1 MNFGYRETMN
11 KQKDLV
17 SVQRK
22 VVSKSLVS
30 ALKLFLYIILL
41 LIITVGFL
49 FLGIIHGI
57 IKSAPSIDDVSIV
70 PSSYST
76 TVYDSKSKEIAKLV
90 TTGSN
95 RIKVSLEQVPEHL
108 RWAFIDTEDARFYE
122 HNGIDIQGIGRAA
135 MIAITTLNASEGAS
149 TLTQQVLKNNV
160 FTDWTTESSFMASMK
175 RKLQEQYL
183 ALQLEKVTS
192 KDTILETY
200 LNTIN
205 LGSNTLG
212 VQAASL
218 RYFNKDVSKL
228 TISESAVIASITQ
241 NPSSLN
247 PITHPK
253 NNAKRRKKVLK
264 NMRDAGHITQEEYK
278 EAINDDVYSRIQ
290 KVNNKL
296 EKNNKNVYSYFVD
309 ELIDQV
315 MEDLQKTKGYTYTQ
329 AYNAVYSGG
338 LKIYSTQDSQI
349 QKICDE
355 ETSDDSNY
363 PYSIY
368 YSINWAWSVQNPD
381 GTIDN
386 YDESDIS
393 AYHKTVLGDSDY
405 QLIFS
410 SKEAAKADVDEY
422 KKHLKEKYY
431 KKGIKK
437 KLGYSQYETLYYN
450 PQPQVSFTVMDQNT
464 GYVKA
469 VVGGRGKKNV
479 SLSLNRATDSTRQ
492 PGSTFKV
499 LAAYAPAIDTMGYTL
514 STTIVDEPYSYSN
527 GRPVQNWYKG
537 YRGTVTVKKAIADS
551 MNICAV
557 KTLTD
562 ITPQLGYDYLCNFG
576 ITTLVDNRVE
586 KDGSVTS
593 DIQQALALGGIT
605 DGVTNLEMTAAYAS
619 IANLGTYTQPAFY
632 SQVIDS
638 NGRVILDR
646 TKPNTRTVLKEST
659 AVLLTE
665 AMESVVTSG
674 TGTACQLTDDM
685 PVAGK
690 TGTTSSEYDLWFCG
704 YTPYLTASVWTGYD
718 ENKSLSGDQV
728 FHEKLWSKIMSRID
742 EVKKYKIKGFK
753 QGKNVKAVE
762 ICDSSGKAAIKGVC
776 PETHIE
782 YYKSG
787 SEPEKC
793 NWHSSDYSNNYSYTQ
808 SYDSDSDD
816 EDDTTKAE
824 SSKEDSKETTE
835 KVSKKS
841 RNTEESSSDE
851 DNDNS
856 SETKA
861 SANSRNKNTSDD
873 DE

>member
-1 MNFGYRETMN
+1 MNFGYKETID

-17 SVQRK
+17 SIQRK
-22 VVSKSLVS
+22 VISKSLVGTF
-30 ALKLFLYIILL
+30 KFFLYILVL
-41 LIITVGFL
+41 FIIIAGFL

-76 TVYDSKSKEIAKLV
+76 TVYDSKNKEIAKLI

-95 RIKVSLEQVPEHL
+95 RIKVSLDQVPEHL

-135 MIAITTLNASEGAS
+135 FIAVTTMHASEGAS

-160 FTDWTTESSFMASMK
+160 FTSWTNETFMASVK
-175 RKLQEQYL
+175 RKIQEQYL
-183 ALQLEKVTS
+183 AVQLEKVTS
-192 KDTILETY
+192 KETILETY

-241 NPSSLN
+241 NPSALN
-247 PITHPK
+247 PITHPNK
-253 NNAKRRKKVLK
+253 NAKRRKKVLK
-264 NMRDAGHITQEEYK
+264 NMRAAGHISKKEYK
-278 EAINDDVYSRIQ
+278 EALKDDVYSRIQ

-296 EKNNKNVYSYFVD
+296 EKNNKNIYSYFVD
-309 ELIDQV
+309 EVINQV

-338 LKIYSTQDSQI
+338 LKIYSTQDSKI
-349 QKICDE
+349 QQICDE

-381 GTIDN
+381 GTVDN

-393 AYHKTVLGDSDY
+393 AYHKTVLGDSSY
-405 QLIFS
+405 QLIYS
-410 SKEAAKADVDEY
+410 SKEAAKATVEEY
-422 KKHLKEKYY
+422 KKHLKKKYY
-431 KKGIKK
+431 KKGLSKK
-437 KLGYSQYETLYYN
+437 KGYTQYETLYYN

-499 LAAYAPAIDTMGYTL
+499 LSAYAPAIDTMGYTL

-527 GRPVQNWYKG
+527 GRPVKNWYKG

-557 KTLTD
+557 KTLTE

-576 ITTLVDNRVE
+576 FTTLVDNRVE

-619 IANLGTYTQPAFY
+619 IANLGTYTKPAFY

-646 TKPNTRTVLKEST
+646 TRPQTRTVLKEST
-659 AVLLTE
+659 AALLTE
-665 AMESVVTSG
+665 ALESVVTSG
-674 TGTACQLTDDM
+674 TGTACKLSDGM
-685 PVAGK
+685 PAAGK
-690 TGTTSSEYDLWFCG
+690 TGTTSSEYDLWFAG
-704 YTPYLTASVWTGYD
+704 YTPYLTASIWTGYD
-718 ENKSLSGDQV
+718 ENKSLSGDQA
-728 FHEKLWSKIMSRID
+728 FHERLWSKIMSRID
-742 EVKKYKIKGFK
+742 EAKNYKKKDFK
-753 QGKNVKAVE
+753 RGKNVHSVE
-762 ICDSSGKAAIKGVC
+762 ICDSSGKVAIKGVC
-776 PETHIE
+776 PKTHIE

-787 SEPEKC
+787 SEPGKC
-793 NWHSSDYSNNYSYTQ
+793 NWHSSNYSNNYDYTKN
-808 SYDSDSDD
+808 SR
-816 EDDTTKAE
+816 ENTTTKAN
-824 SSKEDSKETTE
+824 SNDVTKKSTTE
-835 KVSKKS
+835 STTNKIKSGNDDPTQKPDQTKKIP
-841 RNTEESSSDE
+841 D
-851 DNDNS
+851 
-856 SETKA
+856 
-861 SANSRNKNTSDD
+861 NKNKQSTP
-873 DE
+873 ENQ

>member
-1 MNFGYRETMN
+1 MNFGYKETID

-17 SVQRK
+17 SIQRK
-22 VVSKSLVS
+22 VLSKSLVG
-30 ALKLFLYIILL
+30 AFKFFLYIFILF
-41 LIITVGFL
+41 IIIAGFL
-49 FLGIIHGI
+49 VLGIIHGI

-76 TVYDSKSKEIAKLV
+76 TVYDSKNKEIAKLI

-95 RIKVSLEQVPEHL
+95 RIKVSLDQVPEHL

-135 MIAITTLNASEGAS
+135 FIAVTTMHASEGAS

-160 FTDWTTESSFMASMK
+160 FTSWTNETFMASVK
-175 RKLQEQYL
+175 RKIQEQYL
-183 ALQLEKVTS
+183 AVQLEKVTS
-192 KDTILETY
+192 KETILETY

-241 NPSSLN
+241 NPSALN

-253 NNAKRRKKVLK
+253 KNAKRRKKVLK
-264 NMRDAGHITQEEYK
+264 NMRAAGHISKKEYK
-278 EAINDDVYSRIQ
+278 EALKDDVYSRIQ
-290 KVNNKL
+290 KVNNKI
-296 EKNNKNVYSYFVD
+296 EKDNKNIYSYFVD
-309 ELIDQV
+309 EVINQV

-338 LKIYSTQDSQI
+338 LKIYSTQDSKI
-349 QKICDE
+349 QQICDE

-381 GTIDN
+381 GTVDN

-393 AYHKTVLGDSDY
+393 TYHKTVLGDSSY
-405 QLIFS
+405 QLIYS
-410 SKEAAKADVDEY
+410 SKESAKAAVEEY
-422 KKHLKEKYY
+422 KKHLKKKYY
-431 KKGIKK
+431 KKGLSKK
-437 KLGYSQYETLYYN
+437 KGYAQYETLYYN

-469 VVGGRGKKNV
+469 IVGGRGKKNV

-499 LAAYAPAIDTMGYTL
+499 LSAYAPAIDTMGYTL

-527 GRPVQNWYKG
+527 GRPVKNWYKG

-557 KTLTD
+557 KTLTE

-576 ITTLVDNRVE
+576 FTTLVDNRVE

-619 IANLGTYTQPAFY
+619 IANLGTYTKPAFY

-646 TKPNTRTVLKEST
+646 TRPQTRTVLKEST
-659 AVLLTE
+659 AALLTE
-665 AMESVVTSG
+665 ALESVVTSG
-674 TGTACQLTDDM
+674 TGTACKLSDGM
-685 PVAGK
+685 PAAGK
-690 TGTTSSEYDLWFCG
+690 TGTTSSEYDLWFSG
-704 YTPYLTASVWTGYD
+704 YTPYLTASIWTGYD
-718 ENKSLSGDQV
+718 ENKSLSGDQA
-728 FHEKLWSKIMSRID
+728 FHERLWSKIMSRID
-742 EVKKYKIKGFK
+742 EVKNYKKKDFK
-753 QGKNVKAVE
+753 RGKNVYPVE
-762 ICDSSGKAAIKGVC
+762 ICDSSGKVAIKGVC
-776 PETHIE
+776 PKTHTE

-787 SEPEKC
+787 SEPGKC
-793 NWHSSDYSNNYSYTQ
+793 NWHSSNYSNNYSYTKN
-808 SYDSDSDD
+808 SG
-816 EDDTTKAE
+816 ENTTTKANSNGVTTKSATE
-824 SSKEDSKETTE
+824 SITQRTQSGNDKPTQKPVQTK
-835 KVSKKS
+835 KVP
-841 RNTEESSSDE
+841 
-851 DNDNS
+851 
-856 SETKA
+856 ETKKKQ
-861 SANSRNKNTSDD
+861 STPED
-873 DE
+873 